1 MPVAIAGV
9 NYMDIAARSM
19 PLPGWGLPAAM
30 GAEGAGRVEAIGA
43 AVENLA
49 PGDRVAWFYHPGSYA
64 DLAAVRAESLVKIP
78 EAVDDQTAAA
88 VMMQGLTAHH
98 LVTETYPVAAGDTA
112 VVLAAAGGSAIGLVS
127 REDKAPAARAAGA
140 DHVLADHVLVSSG
153 GGFQDQVRE
162 LTGGRGA
169 DVVYDGGGTDTFRS
183 SQLALRRHG
192 VHAFYGILIGNPT
205 DLPASIKL
213 TYPVV
218 FDHVP
223 DPARLRRHAGE
234 VFDLVAAGKLT
245 PRIGA
250 YYPLADAAK
259 APADL
264 ASRRAVGNLLLM
276 P

>member
-1 MPVAIAGV
+1 
-9 NYMDIAARSM
+9 M

-30 GAEGAGRVEAIGA
+30 GVEGAGRVEAVGDG
-43 AVENLA
+43 VENLA

-98 LVTETYPVAAGDTA
+98 LVTETYPVEVGDTA
-112 VVLAAAGGSAIGLVS
+112 VVLAAARGVGLLLTQMVKAMGGRAIGLVS
-127 REDKAPAARAAGA
+127 HQDKAPAALATG
-140 DHVLADHVLVSSG
+140 ADHVLVSSR

-162 LTGGRGA
+162 LTGGRGT

-192 VHAFYGILIGNPT
+192 VHAFLGNLIGNPTLNPT

-223 DPARLRRHAGE
+223 DPAPLRRRAGE
-234 VFDLVAAGKLT
+234 VFDLVAAGILR

-250 YYPLADAAK
+250 RYPLADAAK
-259 APADL
+259 AHADL
-264 ASRRAVGNLLLM
+264 ASRRTVGKLLLL

>member
-259 APADL
+259 ARADL
-264 ASRRAVGNLLLM
+264 ASRRTVGKLLLL